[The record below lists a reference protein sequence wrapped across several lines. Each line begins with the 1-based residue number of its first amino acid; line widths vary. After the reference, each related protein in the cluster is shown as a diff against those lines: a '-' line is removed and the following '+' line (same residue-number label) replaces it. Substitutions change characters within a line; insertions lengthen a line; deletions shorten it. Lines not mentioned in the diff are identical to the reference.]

1 MNVRKVALFVEG
13 LAEQVFVRD
22 FLIKWYD
29 WDINKVGLACYKLH
43 AGNEHDAPYPYGT
56 VDSENYYQIFNVGND
71 SSVLSVMLD
80 RADSLHNAGYS
91 LVVGLRDMFS
101 KVYHQKTFQKN
112 NERIIDPELN
122 ERFIQSAKDT
132 IEASSKSLELQ
143 MHYAIM
149 EVEAWLLGMPKF
161 MELLQDIN
169 DPETDI
175 YHPAAKLKEL
185 MEAMGSGYDK
195 HKGEIE
201 SIIGNLKKEDYFAL
215 YQSGR
220 CQSFRS
226 FVEVVGNL
234 SSCKEVYI
242 P

>member
-1 MNVRKVALFVEG
+1 MRKVALFVEG

-43 AGNEHDAPYPYGT
+43 AGNEYEAPYQHGT
-56 VDSENYYQIFNVGND
+56 VDSENYFQIFNVGND

-80 RADSLHNAGYS
+80 RADRLHNAGYS

-122 ERFIQSAKDT
+122 ERFIQSAKEE
-132 IEASSKSLELQ
+132 IEASSKPLKLQ

-161 MELLQDIN
+161 MEHLQDIN

-175 YHPAAKLKEL
+175 YHPAEKLKEL

-195 HKGEIE
+195 HSKDIE
-201 SIIGNLKKEDYFAL
+201 GIIGNLDKKDYLAL
-215 YQSGR
+215 YESGR
-220 CQSFRS
+220 CQSFRK
-226 FVEVVGNL
+226 FVDALVG
-234 SSCKEVYI
+234 
-242 P
+242 

>member
-43 AGNEHDAPYPYGT
+43 AGNEYEAPYQHGT
-56 VDSENYYQIFNVGND
+56 VDSEIYFQIFNVGND

-80 RADSLHNAGYS
+80 RADRLHNAGYS

-122 ERFIQSAKDT
+122 ERFIQSAKEE
-132 IEASSKSLELQ
+132 IEASSKPLKLQ

-161 MELLQDIN
+161 MEHLQDIN

-175 YHPAAKLKEL
+175 YHPAEKLKEL

-195 HKGEIE
+195 HSKDIE
-201 SIIGNLKKEDYFAL
+201 GIIGNLDKKDYLAL
-215 YQSGR
+215 YESGR
-220 CQSFRS
+220 CQSFRK
-226 FVEVVGNL
+226 FVDALVG
-234 SSCKEVYI
+234 
-242 P
+242 

>member
-1 MNVRKVALFVEG
+1 MRKVALFVEG

-43 AGNEHDAPYPYGT
+43 AGNEYEAPYQHGT
-56 VDSENYYQIFNVGND
+56 VDSENYFQIFNVGND

-80 RADSLHNAGYS
+80 RADRLHNAGYS

-122 ERFIQSAKDT
+122 ERFIQSAKEE
-132 IEASSKSLELQ
+132 IEASSKPLELQ

-161 MELLQDIN
+161 MEHFQYIN

-175 YHPAAKLKEL
+175 YHPAEKLKEL

-195 HKGEIE
+195 HSKDIE
-201 SIIGNLKKEDYFAL
+201 GIIGNLDKKDYLAL
-215 YQSGR
+215 YESGR
-220 CQSFRS
+220 CQSFRK
-226 FVEVVGNL
+226 FVEVL
-234 SSCKEVYI
+234 I
-242 P
+242 

>member
-1 MNVRKVALFVEG
+1 M
-13 LAEQVFVRD
+13 
-22 FLIKWYD
+22 
-29 WDINKVGLACYKLH
+29 GLACYKLH
-43 AGNEHDAPYPYGT
+43 AGNEYEAPYQHGT
-56 VDSENYYQIFNVGND
+56 VDSENYFQIFNVGND

-80 RADSLHNAGYS
+80 RADRLHNAGYS

-122 ERFIQSAKDT
+122 ERFIQSAKEE
-132 IEASSKSLELQ
+132 IEASSKPLELQ

-161 MELLQDIN
+161 MEHLQDIN

-175 YHPAAKLKEL
+175 YHPAEKLKEL

-195 HKGEIE
+195 HSKDIE
-201 SIIGNLKKEDYFAL
+201 SIIGNLDKKDYLAL
-215 YQSGR
+215 YESGR
-220 CQSFRS
+220 CQSFRK
-226 FVEVVGNL
+226 FVDALVG
-234 SSCKEVYI
+234 
-242 P
+242 

>member
-1 MNVRKVALFVEG
+1 MRKVALFVEG

-43 AGNEHDAPYPYGT
+43 AGNEYEAPYQHGT
-56 VDSENYYQIFNVGND
+56 VDSENYFQMFNVGND

-80 RADSLHNAGYS
+80 RADRLHNAGYS

-122 ERFIQSAKDT
+122 ERFIQSAKEE
-132 IEASSKSLELQ
+132 IEASSKPLKLQ

-161 MELLQDIN
+161 MEHLQDIN

-175 YHPAAKLKEL
+175 YHPAEKLKEL

-215 YQSGR
+215 YESGR
-220 CQSFRS
+220 CQSFRT
-226 FVEVVGNL
+226 FVNVL
-234 SSCKEVYI
+234 I
-242 P
+242 

>member
-13 LAEQVFVRD
+13 QAEQVFVRD

-29 WDINKVGLACYKLH
+29 WDINKVGLACYMLH
-43 AGNEHDAPYPYGT
+43 AGNEYEAPYQHGT
-56 VDSENYYQIFNVGND
+56 VDSENYFQIFNVGND

-101 KVYHQKTFQKN
+101 KVYHQMTFQKN
-112 NERIIDPELN
+112 NERIIDLELN

-143 MHYAIM
+143 MHFAIM

-175 YHPAAKLKEL
+175 YHPAEKLKEL

-195 HKGEIE
+195 HSKDIE
-201 SIIGNLKKEDYFAL
+201 SIIGNLDKKDYLAL
-215 YQSGR
+215 YESGR
-220 CQSFRS
+220 CQSFRK
-226 FVEVVGNL
+226 FVDAL
-234 SSCKEVYI
+234 L
-242 P
+242 

>member
-1 MNVRKVALFVEG
+1 MRKVALFVEG

-43 AGNEHDAPYPYGT
+43 AGNEYEAPYQHGT
-56 VDSENYYQIFNVGND
+56 VDSENYFQIFNVGND

-80 RADSLHNAGYS
+80 RADRLHNAGYS

-122 ERFIQSAKDT
+122 ERFIQSAKEEM
-132 IEASSKSLELQ
+132 EASSKPLELQ

-149 EVEAWLLGMPKF
+149 EVEAWLLGMSKF
-161 MELLQDIN
+161 MEHLQDIN

-175 YHPAAKLKEL
+175 YHPAEKLKEL
-185 MEAMGSGYDK
+185 MEDMGSGYDK
-195 HKGEIE
+195 HSKDIE
-201 SIIGNLKKEDYFAL
+201 SIIGNLDKKDYLAL
-215 YQSGR
+215 YESGR
-220 CQSFRS
+220 CQSFRK
-226 FVEVVGNL
+226 FVDALVG
-234 SSCKEVYI
+234 
-242 P
+242 

>member
-1 MNVRKVALFVEG
+1 MRKVALFVEG

-43 AGNEHDAPYPYGT
+43 AGNEYEAPYQHGT
-56 VDSENYYQIFNVGND
+56 VDSEIYFQIFNVGND

-80 RADSLHNAGYS
+80 RADRLHNAGYS

-122 ERFIQSAKDT
+122 ERFIQSAKEE
-132 IEASSKSLELQ
+132 IEASSKPLKLQ

-161 MELLQDIN
+161 MEHLQDIN

-175 YHPAAKLKEL
+175 YHPAEKLKEL

-195 HKGEIE
+195 HSKDIE
-201 SIIGNLKKEDYFAL
+201 GIIGNLDKKDYLAL
-215 YQSGR
+215 YESGR
-220 CQSFRS
+220 CQSFRK
-226 FVEVVGNL
+226 FVDALVG
-234 SSCKEVYI
+234 
-242 P
+242 

>member
-43 AGNEHDAPYPYGT
+43 AGNEYEPPYQHGT
-56 VDSENYYQIFNVGND
+56 VDSENYFQIFNVGND

-80 RADSLHNAGYS
+80 RADRLHNAGYS

-122 ERFIQSAKDT
+122 ERFIQSAKEE
-132 IEASSKSLELQ
+132 IEASSKPLELQ

-161 MELLQDIN
+161 MEHLQDIN
-169 DPETDI
+169 DPETDT
-175 YHPAAKLKEL
+175 YHPAEKLKEL

-195 HKGEIE
+195 HSKDVE
-201 SIIGNLKKEDYFAL
+201 SIIGNLDKKDYLTL
-215 YQSGR
+215 YESGR
-220 CQSFRS
+220 CQSFRK
-226 FVEVVGNL
+226 FVDAFVG
-234 SSCKEVYI
+234 
-242 P
+242 

>member
-1 MNVRKVALFVEG
+1 MRKVALFVEG

-43 AGNEHDAPYPYGT
+43 AGNEYEAPYQHGT
-56 VDSENYYQIFNVGND
+56 VDSENYFQIFNVGND

-112 NERIIDPELN
+112 NERIIDLELN
-122 ERFIQSAKDT
+122 ERFIQSAKEE
-132 IEASSKSLELQ
+132 IEASSKPLELQ

-161 MELLQDIN
+161 MEHLQDIN

-175 YHPAAKLKEL
+175 YHPAEKLKEL

-195 HKGEIE
+195 HSKDIE
-201 SIIGNLKKEDYFAL
+201 SIIGNLDKKDYLAL
-215 YQSGR
+215 YESGR
-220 CQSFRS
+220 CQSFRK
-226 FVEVVGNL
+226 FVDAL
-234 SSCKEVYI
+234 L
-242 P
+242 

>member
-1 MNVRKVALFVEG
+1 MRKVALFVEG

-43 AGNEHDAPYPYGT
+43 AGNEYEAPYQHGT
-56 VDSENYYQIFNVGND
+56 VDSENYFQIFNVGND

-80 RADSLHNAGYS
+80 RADRLHNAGYS

-122 ERFIQSAKDT
+122 ERFIQSAKEE
-132 IEASSKSLELQ
+132 IEASSKPLKLQ

-161 MELLQDIN
+161 MEHLQDIN

-175 YHPAAKLKEL
+175 YHPAEKLKEL

-195 HKGEIE
+195 HSKDIE
-201 SIIGNLKKEDYFAL
+201 GIIGNLDKKDYLAL
-215 YQSGR
+215 YESGR
-220 CQSFRS
+220 CQSFRK
-226 FVEVVGNL
+226 FVNALVG
-234 SSCKEVYI
+234 
-242 P
+242 

>member
-43 AGNEHDAPYPYGT
+43 AGNEYEAPYQHGT
-56 VDSENYYQIFNVGND
+56 VDSENYFQIFNVGND

-80 RADSLHNAGYS
+80 RADRLHNAGYS

-122 ERFIQSAKDT
+122 ERFIQSAKEE
-132 IEASSKSLELQ
+132 IEASSKPLELQ

-161 MELLQDIN
+161 MEHLQDIN

-175 YHPAAKLKEL
+175 YHPAEKLKEL
-185 MEAMGSGYDK
+185 MEAVGSGYDK
-195 HKGEIE
+195 HSKDIE
-201 SIIGNLKKEDYFAL
+201 GIIGNLDKKDYLAL
-215 YQSGR
+215 YESGR
-220 CQSFRS
+220 CQSFRK
-226 FVEVVGNL
+226 FVDALVG
-234 SSCKEVYI
+234 
-242 P
+242 

>member
-1 MNVRKVALFVEG
+1 MRKVALFVEG

-43 AGNEHDAPYPYGT
+43 AGNEYEAPYQHGT
-56 VDSENYYQIFNVGND
+56 VDSENYFQIFNVGND

-80 RADSLHNAGYS
+80 RADRLHNAGYS

-122 ERFIQSAKDT
+122 ERFIQSAKEE
-132 IEASSKSLELQ
+132 IEASSKPLELQ

-161 MELLQDIN
+161 MEHLQYIN

-175 YHPAAKLKEL
+175 YHPAEKLKEL

-195 HKGEIE
+195 HSKDIE
-201 SIIGNLKKEDYFAL
+201 SIIGNLDKKDYLAL
-215 YQSGR
+215 YESGR
-220 CQSFRS
+220 CQSFRK
-226 FVEVVGNL
+226 FVDAFVG
-234 SSCKEVYI
+234 
-242 P
+242 

>member
-29 WDINKVGLACYKLH
+29 WDINNVGLACYKLH
-43 AGNEHDAPYPYGT
+43 AGNEYEAPYQHGT
-56 VDSENYYQIFNVGND
+56 VDSENYFQIFNVGND

-80 RADSLHNAGYS
+80 RVDRLHNAGYS

-122 ERFIQSAKDT
+122 ERFIQSAKEE
-132 IEASSKSLELQ
+132 IEASSKPLELQ

-161 MELLQDIN
+161 MEHLQYIN

-175 YHPAAKLKEL
+175 YHPAEKLKEL

-195 HKGEIE
+195 HSKDIE
-201 SIIGNLKKEDYFAL
+201 SIIGNLDKKDYLAL
-215 YQSGR
+215 YESGR
-220 CQSFRS
+220 CQSFRK
-226 FVEVVGNL
+226 FVEVL
-234 SSCKEVYI
+234 I
-242 P
+242 

>member
-1 MNVRKVALFVEG
+1 MNVRKVTLFVEG

-43 AGNEHDAPYPYGT
+43 AGNEYEAPYQHGT
-56 VDSENYYQIFNVGND
+56 VDSENYFQIFNVGND

-80 RADSLHNAGYS
+80 RADRLHNAGYS
-91 LVVGLRDMFS
+91 LIVGLRDMFS

-122 ERFIQSAKDT
+122 ERFIQSAKEE
-132 IEASSKSLELQ
+132 IEASSKPLELQ

-161 MELLQDIN
+161 MEHLQYIN

-175 YHPAAKLKEL
+175 YHPAEKLKEL

-201 SIIGNLKKEDYFAL
+201 SIIGNLKKEDYLAL

-220 CQSFRS
+220 CQSFRK
-226 FVEVVGNL
+226 FVDALVR
-234 SSCKEVYI
+234 
-242 P
+242 

>member
-56 VDSENYYQIFNVGND
+56 VDSENYFQIFNVGND

-143 MHYAIM
+143 MHFAIM

-161 MELLQDIN
+161 IELLQDIN

-175 YHPAAKLKEL
+175 YHPAAKLAEL
-185 MEAMGSGYDK
+185 RSLEGLTYDK
-195 HKGEIE
+195 HREEINN
-201 SIIGNLKKEDYFAL
+201 IVGKLTKDDYLAL
-215 YQSGR
+215 LHSGR
-220 CQSFRS
+220 CHSFRT
-226 FVEVVGNL
+226 FVDTLVG
-234 SSCKEVYI
+234 
-242 P
+242 

>member
-43 AGNEHDAPYPYGT
+43 AGNEYEAPYQHGT
-56 VDSENYYQIFNVGND
+56 VDSENYFQIFNVGND

-80 RADSLHNAGYS
+80 RADRLHNAGYS

-122 ERFIQSAKDT
+122 ERFIQSAKEEM
-132 IEASSKSLELQ
+132 EASSKPLELQ

-149 EVEAWLLGMPKF
+149 EVEAWLLGMSKF
-161 MELLQDIN
+161 MEHLQDIN

-175 YHPAAKLKEL
+175 YHPAEKLKEL
-185 MEAMGSGYDK
+185 MEAKGSGYDK
-195 HKGEIE
+195 HSKDIE
-201 SIIGNLKKEDYFAL
+201 SIIGNLEKEDYLAL
-215 YQSGR
+215 YESGR
-220 CQSFRS
+220 CQSFRK
-226 FVEVVGNL
+226 FVDALVG
-234 SSCKEVYI
+234 
-242 P
+242 

>member
-1 MNVRKVALFVEG
+1 MRKVALFVEG

-22 FLIKWYD
+22 FLIQWYD

-43 AGNEHDAPYPYGT
+43 AGNEYEAPYQHGT
-56 VDSENYYQIFNVGND
+56 VDSENYFQIFNVGND

-80 RADSLHNAGYS
+80 RADRLHNAGYS

-101 KVYHQKTFQKN
+101 KVYHQKTFLKN

-122 ERFIQSAKDT
+122 ERFIQSAKEE
-132 IEASSKSLELQ
+132 IEASSKPLELQ

-161 MELLQDIN
+161 MEHLQDIN
-169 DPETDI
+169 DPETDT
-175 YHPAAKLKEL
+175 YHPAEKLKEL

-195 HKGEIE
+195 HSKDVE
-201 SIIGNLKKEDYFAL
+201 SIIGNLDKKDYLTL
-215 YQSGR
+215 YESGR
-220 CQSFRS
+220 CQSFRK
-226 FVEVVGNL
+226 FVDAL
-234 SSCKEVYI
+234 L
-242 P
+242 

>member
-13 LAEQVFVRD
+13 QAEQVFVRD

-43 AGNEHDAPYPYGT
+43 AGNEYEAPYQHGT
-56 VDSENYYQIFNVGND
+56 VDSENYFQIFNVGND

-80 RADSLHNAGYS
+80 RANRLHNAGYS

-122 ERFIQSAKDT
+122 ERFIQSAKEE
-132 IEASSKSLELQ
+132 IEASSKPLELQ

-161 MELLQDIN
+161 MEHLQDIN

-175 YHPAAKLKEL
+175 YHPAEKLKEL

-195 HKGEIE
+195 HSKDIE
-201 SIIGNLKKEDYFAL
+201 SIIGNLDKKDYLAL
-215 YQSGR
+215 YESGR
-220 CQSFRS
+220 CQSFRK
-226 FVEVVGNL
+226 FVDAL
-234 SSCKEVYI
+234 L
-242 P
+242 

>member
-1 MNVRKVALFVEG
+1 MRKVALFVEG

-43 AGNEHDAPYPYGT
+43 AGNEYEAPYQHGT
-56 VDSENYYQIFNVGND
+56 VDSENYFQIFNVGND

-80 RADSLHNAGYS
+80 RADRLHNAGYS

-122 ERFIQSAKDT
+122 ERFIKSAKEE
-132 IEASSKSLELQ
+132 IEASSKPLELQ

-161 MELLQDIN
+161 MEYLQDIN

-175 YHPAAKLKEL
+175 YHPAEKLKEL

-195 HKGEIE
+195 HSKDIE
-201 SIIGNLKKEDYFAL
+201 SIIGNLDKKDYLAL
-215 YQSGR
+215 YESGR
-220 CQSFRS
+220 CQSFRK
-226 FVEVVGNL
+226 FVDALVG
-234 SSCKEVYI
+234 
-242 P
+242 

>member
-22 FLIKWYD
+22 FLIQWYD

-43 AGNEHDAPYPYGT
+43 AGNEYEAPYQHGT
-56 VDSENYYQIFNVGND
+56 VDSENYFQIFNVGND

-80 RADSLHNAGYS
+80 RADRLHNAGYS

-122 ERFIQSAKDT
+122 ERFIQSAKEE
-132 IEASSKSLELQ
+132 IEASSKPLELQ

-161 MELLQDIN
+161 MEHLQDIN

-175 YHPAAKLKEL
+175 YHPAEKLKEL

-195 HKGEIE
+195 HSKDIE
-201 SIIGNLKKEDYFAL
+201 SIIGNLDKKDYLAL
-215 YQSGR
+215 YESGR
-220 CQSFRS
+220 CQSFRK
-226 FVEVVGNL
+226 FVDALVG
-234 SSCKEVYI
+234 
-242 P
+242 

>member
-43 AGNEHDAPYPYGT
+43 AGNEYEAPYQHGT
-56 VDSENYYQIFNVGND
+56 VDSENYFQIFNVGND

-80 RADSLHNAGYS
+80 RADRLHNAGYS

-122 ERFIQSAKDT
+122 ERFIQSAKEEM
-132 IEASSKSLELQ
+132 EASSKPLELQ

-149 EVEAWLLGMPKF
+149 EVEAWLLGMSKF
-161 MELLQDIN
+161 MEHLQDIN

-175 YHPAAKLKEL
+175 YHPAEKLKEL
-185 MEAMGSGYDK
+185 MEDMGSGYDK
-195 HKGEIE
+195 HSKDIE
-201 SIIGNLKKEDYFAL
+201 SIIGNLDKKDYLAL
-215 YQSGR
+215 YESGR
-220 CQSFRS
+220 CQSFRK
-226 FVEVVGNL
+226 FVDALVG
-234 SSCKEVYI
+234 
-242 P
+242 

>member
-43 AGNEHDAPYPYGT
+43 AGNEYEAPYQHGT
-56 VDSENYYQIFNVGND
+56 VDSENYFQIFNVGND

-80 RADSLHNAGYS
+80 RADRLHNAGYS

-122 ERFIQSAKDT
+122 ERFIQSAKEE
-132 IEASSKSLELQ
+132 IEASSKPLELQ

-161 MELLQDIN
+161 MEHLQYIN

-175 YHPAAKLKEL
+175 YHPAEKLKEL

-195 HKGEIE
+195 HSKDIE
-201 SIIGNLKKEDYFAL
+201 GIIGNLDKKDYLAL
-215 YQSGR
+215 YESGR
-220 CQSFRS
+220 CQSFRK
-226 FVEVVGNL
+226 FVDALVG
-234 SSCKEVYI
+234 
-242 P
+242 